1 MNHTNHTASIVFP
14 FPKSCEAAWEGQQPL
29 MTHMLKLQMWLG
41 STWRRQAPPL
51 LYTGM
56 TGIPCIVVAALAS
69 AMPAH
74 IAQLD
79 IYELCGEGEVYSS
92 GGACLRHACLP
103 PPCPHTSLSWI
114 FTNYVGKEKCIVV
127 AALASA
133 MRACLRHACLPPPCP
148 HTSLSWIFTNYVGK
162 EKCIVVAALA
172 SAMRACLRHA
182 CLPPPCVLA
191 SAMPAH
197 IAQLDVYEKCG

>member
-103 PPCPHTSLSWI
+103 PPC
-114 FTNYVGKEKCIVV
+114 
-127 AALASA
+127 
-133 MRACLRHACLPPPCP
+133 
-148 HTSLSWIFTNYVGK
+148 
-162 EKCIVVAALA
+162 
-172 SAMRACLRHA
+172 
-182 CLPPPCVLA
+182 VLA

-197 IAQLDVYEKCG
+197 IAQLDVYELCGEGEVHGRGDGLS